1 MKELIIQALHE
12 AFIKFEKT
20 IPQTKKEE
28 KLVSIVD
35 VSPLDI
41 ARFMQDNNI
50 PTDAYF
56 TGRENGYDGW
66 NDICLGWEI
75 DVPTTDKEKLKYKK
89 QKFDNY
95 AFQSVRVL
103 LTQNDYKRV
112 GYNTSL
118 LKEFD
123 DTTVFD
129 MYSNEEFDRLVKYY
143 SLSFVV
149 N

>member
-1 MKELIIQALHE
+1 
-12 AFIKFEKT
+12 
-20 IPQTKKEE
+20 
-28 KLVSIVD
+28 
-35 VSPLDI
+35 
-41 ARFMQDNNI
+41 MQDNNI

-56 TGRENGYDGW
+56 TGRENGYDAW
-66 NDICLGWEI
+66 DDICLGWEI

-129 MYSNEEFDRLVKYY
+129 MYVNEEFDRLVKYY
-143 SLSFVV
+143 SLRFVL